1 MRSPARVPPQGCAP
15 CGKKPSDSARAGLF
29 LESARAPP
37 PWFYRPSLR
46 TKGGVPLSFGS
57 RRELTRVAV
66 RTRAARTDVHGRL
79 ACASRVTGGDSSAS
93 NSLKKQKSALFPIQK
108 SRPKFT
114 KYLRALVKGVQRKP
128 ISPSG
133 KPDPTWSITQRRWA
147 HDGFRKL
154 DVLPMIN
161 RKIARCGVTCTK
173 NIRVDISRGVTRFAR
188 NARRES
194 DFVFAKRPAAGNG
207 EMGYGK
213 SSGRAKNAGSRR
225 VVPGSFDVHLAFGFS
240 NSNSSKVSSVP
251 TPTQSDPS

>member
-57 RRELTRVAV
+57 RRELTRVTV

-79 ACASRVTGGDSSAS
+79 ACASRVTGGDSFAS
-93 NSLKKQKSALFPIQK
+93 NSLKNKKVHFFPSKNLKQNIYERQS
-108 SRPKFT
+108 T
-114 KYLRALVKGVQRKP
+114 KESKGVQKKP

-133 KPDPTWSITQRRWA
+133 KPNPTWSITQRRWA

-161 RKIARCGVTCTK
+161 RKIARCGVTLHK
-173 NIRVDISRGVTRFAR
+173 KYSR
-188 NARRES
+188 
-194 DFVFAKRPAAGNG
+194 
-207 EMGYGK
+207 
-213 SSGRAKNAGSRR
+213 
-225 VVPGSFDVHLAFGFS
+225 
-240 NSNSSKVSSVP
+240 
-251 TPTQSDPS
+251 

>member
-79 ACASRVTGGDSSAS
+79 ACASRVTGGDSFAS
-93 NSLKKQKSALFPIQK
+93 NSLKNKKCTFSHPKISNKISTSASQQRSPKKSK
-108 SRPKFT
+108 E
-114 KYLRALVKGVQRKP
+114 P

-133 KPDPTWSITQRRWA
+133 KPNPTWSITQRRWA

-161 RKIARCGVTCTK
+161 RKIARCGVTLHK
-173 NIRVDISRGVTRFAR
+173 KYSR
-188 NARRES
+188 
-194 DFVFAKRPAAGNG
+194 
-207 EMGYGK
+207 
-213 SSGRAKNAGSRR
+213 
-225 VVPGSFDVHLAFGFS
+225 
-240 NSNSSKVSSVP
+240 
-251 TPTQSDPS
+251 